1 MGENIDYQQKEVSPY
16 SGYDI
21 SYDKFS
27 QFGTR
32 LGLERMEVLLTALGN
47 PQDNLKYCHI
57 AGTNGKGSV
66 SATLTSILAAANFR
80 VGLYTSP
87 FVERFG
93 ERIRILSGRDAVL
106 RWRREPSIGEISPDD
121 FNAALAKVKSALI
134 ENEVTAEAS
143 PTMFEVLTTIA
154 FLQFDKYAC
163 DYVVLETGLGGRL
176 DSTNIIRQPEVV
188 VITALG
194 YDHCERLGY
203 TMAEIAHEKAG
214 IFRTGVPV
222 IALDPR
228 HVFSVD
234 AAEGASAYNQL
245 LTEAAAKKA
254 DIFFVDPTCFRVNT
268 ADFAGQSYSFTNI
281 PLGLE
286 DYLSSRGATDA
297 WLEALRTHVFRTPLL
312 GQYQIGNTALSVL
325 AAFIAYPELT
335 QSVEGLEVIDA
346 GMGTTFWPCRCEML
360 TPPLGGDVDS
370 EVPSVM
376 PEPLI
381 IADGAHNTQGSAAFR
396 ASLAALQKHLPDGR
410 KRLTV
415 LWGFLEDKPWRDIVR
430 ETLADPAL
438 EYYTF
443 VCTEPLSPRALPA
456 ERLAEFIQTEMTK
469 LPRRRRVPV
478 HIHAEVDSAIDTAW
492 RENSRSDGWIAVWGS
507 LYLVGEVSKK
517 CRNRVKWAG
526 RP

>member
-1 MGENIDYQQKEVSPY
+1 MGDDVNYQQNEVSPY

-21 SYDKFS
+21 SYEKFS
-27 QFGTR
+27 RFGTR
-32 LGLERMEVLLTALGN
+32 LGLERMEVLLAALGN

-57 AGTNGKGSV
+57 AGTNGKGSA

-93 ERIRILSGRDAVL
+93 ERIRILSGRESVL
-106 RWRREPSIGEISPDD
+106 RWRREPSIGEIIPDD
-121 FNAALAKVKSALI
+121 FNVALARVKSALT
-134 ENEVTAEAS
+134 ENEITAEAS

-154 FLQFDKYAC
+154 FLQFNKYAC

-176 DSTNIIRQPEVV
+176 DSTNIIKQPEVV

-194 YDHCERLGY
+194 YDHCERLGH

-214 IFRTGVPV
+214 IFRPGVPIV
-222 IALDPR
+222 ALDPR
-228 HVFSVD
+228 HVYSVD
-234 AAEGASAYNQL
+234 ATEGASAYNQL

-254 DIFFVDPTCFRVNT
+254 DIFFVDPTCLQVGT
-268 ADFAGQSYSFTNI
+268 ADFAGQSYCFANL
-281 PLGLE
+281 PLGFE
-286 DYLSSRGATDA
+286 DYLLNRGATDT
-297 WLEALRTHVFRTPLL
+297 WLEALRTHVFRTPML
-312 GQYQIGNTALSVL
+312 GQYQIGNTALAVL

-335 QSVEGLEVIDA
+335 QSAKGLDTIDV
-346 GMGTTFWPCRCEML
+346 GMGATFWPCRCEML
-360 TPPLGGDVDS
+360 IPPLGGSADS
-370 EVPSVM
+370 GVPSVL

-381 IADGAHNTQGSAAFR
+381 IVDGAHNTQGSAAFR
-396 ASLAALQKHLPDGR
+396 ASLAALQKHLPDDR

-415 LWGFLEDKPWRDIVR
+415 LWGFLADKPWQEIVR
-430 ETLADPAL
+430 ETLADPSL

-469 LPRRRRVPV
+469 LPRHRRVPV
-478 HIHAEVDSAIDTAW
+478 HIHTEVDSAINAAW
-492 RENSRSDGWIAVWGS
+492 RENSRNGGWIAVWGS